1 MSSQSRWQFPLDK
14 AALAGASMLSLV
26 FLQCR
31 THPAAPIF
39 TEPRNGP
46 QMARV
51 VKQSPQACTYH
62 LHPGVPTPSSA
73 PTCQQRAD
81 GELNKG
87 PASALARGDT
97 VVLGR
102 VIDGRKERARA
113 TLVWSKEASGER
125 RCGMARRAGRSPA
138 WGACWK
144 VQEAEVGSGRV
155 GRCRA

>member
-1 MSSQSRWQFPLDK
+1 
-14 AALAGASMLSLV
+14 
-26 FLQCR
+26 
-31 THPAAPIF
+31 
-39 TEPRNGP
+39 
-46 QMARV
+46 MARV

-102 VIDGRKERARA
+102 VIDGRKERARGHFSVVKGG
-113 TLVWSKEASGER
+113 L
-125 RCGMARRAGRSPA
+125 RRAPLRDGEEGWEEPGLGSMLEGSGGR
-138 WGACWK
+138 GR
-144 VQEAEVGSGRV
+144 VGSGRAMQGLMPYGQV
-155 GRCRA
+155 FGLNL